1 MIRTDELSFH
11 VLSFATAY
19 DLNSDAELLRRR
31 RYGVI
36 EVADERLAR
45 IVLRPWP
52 KFATWAEARILGDW
66 RHRYRAGKV
75 CRLYY
80 NQPRPG
86 NFLTLA
92 YVESARHA
100 GLVNFRAALAVLD
113 EIARIKRSDFLVTDV
128 ANSRISDR
136 LLARWG
142 WSPLTPRRWHRLFV
156 KRFYG
161 DYSGALR

>member
-1 MIRTDELSFH
+1 MPLI
-11 VLSFATAY
+11 ATAY
-19 DLNSDAELLRRR
+19 DLATDTELLRGR

-36 EVADERLAR
+36 EVVDKQLAR

-52 KFATWAEARILGDW
+52 TFATWVGARILGDW
-66 RHRYRAGKV
+66 RHHHQAGKV

-80 NQPRPG
+80 NQPRGGG

-92 YVESARHA
+92 YVESACDA
-100 GLVNFRAALAVLD
+100 GLAELRAALAVLD
-113 EIARIKRSDFLVTDV
+113 EIARIKRCDFLVTDV
-128 ANSRISDR
+128 VNNRISDR

-142 WSPLTPRRWHRLFV
+142 WSALAPRRWHRLFV

-161 DYSGALR
+161 EYPGRVQ

>member
-1 MIRTDELSFH
+1 L
-11 VLSFATAY
+11 FATAY
-19 DLNSDAELLRRR
+19 DLKSDAELIRRG
-31 RYGVI
+31 RYGLI
-36 EVADERLAR
+36 EIVDEQLAR
-45 IVLRPWP
+45 IALRPWP
-52 KFATWAEARILGDW
+52 AFATWAEARIVGNW

-80 NQPRPG
+80 NQPRRAG

-92 YVESARHA
+92 YVESARDA
-100 GLVNFRAALAVLD
+100 GLANFRAALAVLD

-128 ANSRISDR
+128 VNGRISDR

-142 WSPLTPRRWHRLFV
+142 WSPLAPRRWHRLFV

-161 DYSGALR
+161 EYPGRE